1 MDWVAYALYLSRQQN
16 EIEKNKKEM
25 EKIENEV
32 EKNYPKFYTKYIKIY
47 NENVGL
53 KSKNDNLVCIE
64 VVLWFFL
71 FCSVIALIATYGD
84 LTRANKLC
92 HSFLEHKLER
102 WLR

>member
-1 MDWVAYALYLSRQQN
+1 MDWIAYALYRSRQQD
-16 EIEKNKKEM
+16 EIEKREKEM

-47 NENVGL
+47 NENAGL
-53 KSKNDNLVCIE
+53 KSKNDNLVYIG

-71 FCSVIALIATYGD
+71 FCSVVALIATYGD
-84 LTRANKLC
+84 LARANKLC
-92 HSFLEHKLER
+92 HSFLEYKIER